1 VAEAFGAVFTRLM
14 PDSPLNL
21 QAGPTRADRI
31 AAGFTA
37 RAAGGM
43 QEAGGFGDPERWRYD
58 WERSYTRDE
67 WLDQLATSGAL
78 TPLPPD
84 RRAEVLEAV
93 GAALDAMG
101 SSITVRLTTVAIMAM
116 RAGAT

>member
-1 VAEAFGAVFTRLM
+1 M

-21 QAGPTRADRI
+21 QAGPAQADRM

-37 RAAGGM
+37 RAADGM
-43 QEAGGFGDPERWRYD
+43 REAGGFGDPERWRYD
-58 WERSYTRDE
+58 WERSYTREE
-67 WLDQLATSGAL
+67 WLAQLATSGAL

-93 GAALDAMG
+93 GATLDAMG
-101 SSITVRLTTVAIMAM
+101 PSITVRLRTVAITAM
-116 RAGAT
+116 RAGTA